1 MCRRIVFLDIE
12 NRQNVE
18 NFPRISK
25 DARVLLTPMGDDE
38 ERSPVKAASDELL
51 NSALRNFELSRGDDD
66 SVKSNAKVIGLLDS
80 VEALYSKKVELHKKL
95 AAAYLSLT
103 YAQRNE
109 VHKTSIEDAKEEI
122 EAGVRLKESHAG
134 WVQME
139 RDVEDLKSLSLLSGL
154 PSAKLRSCQ
163 KEFHEAL
170 DMVIEVDR
178 RTREV
183 EAELA
188 KK

>member
-1 MCRRIVFLDIE
+1 
-12 NRQNVE
+12 
-18 NFPRISK
+18 
-25 DARVLLTPMGDDE
+25 MGDDE
-38 ERSPVKAASDELL
+38 KRSPVKAASDDLL
-51 NSALRNFELSRGDDD
+51 ASALRDFELNRGDDD
-66 SVKSNAKVIGLLDS
+66 SVKSNAKIVGLLNS
-80 VEALYSKKVELHKKL
+80 VEALYSMKVELHKKL
-95 AAAYLSLT
+95 AAAYFSLT

-109 VHKTSIEDAKEEI
+109 VHKTSIEDAREEI
-122 EAGVRLKESHAG
+122 EAGVRLKESHATLG
-134 WVQME
+134 WVQIE
-139 RDVEDLKSLSLLSGL
+139 RDVKDLESLSLLSGL

-178 RTREV
+178 LTREV